1 MKRRIVSALLPM
13 ALAIVALAGA
23 QTPPPQAP
31 APAAVGNAKVVW
43 FNLEQAIV
51 SCDEGKQQFSAIS
64 GHVDQKNSELEAL
77 RKELDALRN
86 QLQVQ
91 GPKLTDE
98 ARADLEEQIDAKD
111 TQLQRFQQDTQKDI
125 DSRRV
130 KAQNYIGR
138 KLLTV
143 IDKIAKEKGVTAV
156 FILNPSR
163 DAWIDPSLVITDE
176 IVKAYNAAYPVAAA
190 KPAAVPAKKP

>member
-1 MKRRIVSALLPM
+1 MNRRIVAILLPA
-13 ALAIVALAGA
+13 ALALATLALA
-23 QTPPPQAP
+23 QTPAPPAAAP
-31 APAAVGNAKVVW
+31 AVIGNAKVVW

-51 SCDEGKQQFSAIS
+51 SCEEGKQQFSVIAS
-64 GHVDQKNSELEAL
+64 HVEQKNAELEGL

-143 IDKIAKEKGVTAV
+143 IDKVAKEKGVTAV

-176 IVKAYNAAYPVAAA
+176 IVKAYNTAFPVAAA
-190 KPAAVPAKKP
+190 KPAAAPAKKP